1 MKAVR
6 PPASETHLRII
17 SLLTGLVGF
26 AIAGLLVVAYPD
38 PEVEHSGWTAV
49 VLAVGLLLLHT
60 RPQRRARETGQSE
73 SIHLDEVLYVPLLA
87 MLEPAHSLIVIT
99 AVTVG
104 GAVAGRR
111 NWVKTVFNVG
121 QMIVSCSAGILVVY
135 ALSVTPSSTPSVRDT
150 AAAMLGALVMTTLSA
165 VSVAGIMSLAIGA
178 PLRTLLSDI
187 LRQFVPWVGAITLG
201 GIGTIATGAN
211 PVAGLLMAVV
221 IMFVHRTNAA
231 TFRELTVRQH
241 SERVRQAVVGLRSR
255 TDPERVREDLLT
267 AAREL
272 LGASRAEIVPEDEP
286 EDPRTIGASLGQGE
300 RLVVSDRRGMEHWA
314 AMDRETLTT
323 LAGVAG
329 DVLRSAEVIAQLRTI
344 TNSQSEA
351 VIALDMTAR
360 ISFANPAALQ
370 LLGAREQSDVLGKPI
385 QEQLILRH
393 RRRQI
398 DFPSMVARQVV
409 AQDAD
414 ATLGPPDGDT
424 LDIAYSV
431 TPLRAKGAELGA
443 VIVLRDVTERRAFQ
457 DELTRRAL
465 HDELTGLPNRR
476 LLLDRLDHAI
486 ARAAGTGSQHGL
498 LYLDLDRFKLVN
510 DSYGHLVGD
519 RLLIQLANRLLSCLS
534 VADSVARMSGDE
546 FVILVED
553 APNLTHVTAIAERLL
568 HALREPFDVDG
579 HHIFM
584 SASIGVGMTHEGVSR
599 DELLATVDAAAYA
612 AKATG
617 RNGYCVT
624 SDESVENTRA
634 RLDMEVRL
642 RKGLDEDQLELH
654 FQPIVAA
661 VDGEVVGVEALV
673 RWKSPQGGYL
683 PPGQFVPLAEETGLI
698 VPMGRWVLEQAC
710 RNARQ
715 WTADRPGRG
724 PLTVSV
730 NLSAL
735 QFSQHRLPEDVAET
749 LALTGLPASQL
760 VLEITET
767 VLMSDT
773 LATQATL
780 DALHDLGVRVA
791 IDDFGTGYSA
801 LSYLK
806 KFRLDLVKLDRS
818 FIEGLVTDPVD
829 AEIANAVIR
838 LSSALGI
845 RTVAEGVESEEQRE
859 MLVRMG
865 CPYIQGYLTAR
876 PMPSEQFLAFWDS
889 HRVTPVVTAPAPVPV
904 KESQTIWS

>member
-1 MKAVR
+1 M
-6 PPASETHLRII
+6 
-17 SLLTGLVGF
+17 GLVSAVAIVLLYPDIEVEGGGWA
-26 AIAGLLVVAYPD
+26 AIAIAAFLVA
-38 PEVEHSGWTAV
+38 
-49 VLAVGLLLLHT
+49 LHT
-60 RPQRRARETGQSE
+60 RPERRIRETGQIE
-73 SIHLDEVLYVPLLA
+73 VVHLDEILFVPLLVLL
-87 MLEPAHSLIVIT
+87 MPWQSLVVT
-99 AVTVG
+99 AIG
-104 GAVAGRR
+104 SLAGSIAVRR
-111 NWVKTVFNVG
+111 DWVKTTFNLG
-121 QMIVSCSAGILVVY
+121 QMLLACAAGILVVR
-135 ALSVTPSSTPSVRDT
+135 ALGSYPTATPNVPETI
-150 AAAMLGALVMTTLSA
+150 AGMLGAIVMTA
-165 VSVAGIMSLAIGA
+165 VSAINVAAIMSYATGTPFRGLMRDA
-178 PLRTLLSDI
+178 S
-187 LRQFVPWVGAITLG
+187 RQFVPWLGAVTLG
-201 GIGTIATGAN
+201 GVATIAVGAYWL
-211 PVAGLLMAVV
+211 AAFLVV
-221 IMFVHRTNAA
+221 GVVMFVHRAYAA
-231 TFRELTVRQH
+231 TVRELNARRH
-241 SERVRQAVVGLRSR
+241 AERVRQAVVGLRTR
-255 TDPERVREDLLT
+255 TAPEIVRDELVT
-267 AAREL
+267 SAREL
-272 LGASRAEIVPEDEP
+272 LGAGNAAILTEQEG
-286 EDPRTIGASLGQGE
+286 DPPRSLSAPLGQGE
-300 RLVVSDRRGMEHWA
+300 RLVVSDRRGMEVWDA
-314 AMDRETLTT
+314 RDRETMTT

-329 DVLRSAEVIAQLRTI
+329 DVLRSAELIAQLRTI

-360 ISFANPAALQ
+360 ITFANPAALL
-370 LLGAREQSDVLGKPI
+370 LLGAREQDELLGEPI
-385 QEQLILRH
+385 QERLVLRH
-393 RRRQI
+393 RRRQV
-398 DFPSMVARQVV
+398 DFVSMVARQVV

-414 ATLGPPDGDT
+414 ATLGPPDGDN

-476 LLLDRLDHAI
+476 LLLDRLDHAM
-486 ARAAGTGSQHGL
+486 ARSANTGSQHGL

-519 RLLIQLANRLLSCLS
+519 RLLIQLSNRLLGCLS
-534 VADSVARMSGDE
+534 PADSVARMSGDE

-553 APNLTHVTAIAERLL
+553 APDITHVTGIAERLL

-584 SASIGVGMTHEGVSR
+584 SASIGVGMTREEVSR

-617 RNGYCVT
+617 RNCYMVT
-624 SDESVENTRA
+624 TDESVENTRA
-634 RLDMEVRL
+634 RLDLEVRL

-654 FQPIVAA
+654 YQPIVTST
-661 VDGEVVGVEALV
+661 DGEVVGVEALV
-673 RWKSPQGGYL
+673 RWQSPHGGYL

-710 RNARQ
+710 RSVRQ
-715 WTADRPGRG
+715 WTLDRPERG
-724 PLTVSV
+724 PITVSV

-735 QFSQHRLPEDVAET
+735 QFTQHRLPEDVAEI
-749 LALTGLPASQL
+749 LAVTGLPASQL

-773 LATQATL
+773 TATQATL
-780 DALHDLGVRVA
+780 DTLHDLGVRVA

-818 FIEGLVTDPVD
+818 FIEGLVSDPVD
-829 AEIANAVIR
+829 AEIASAVIR

-845 RTVAEGVESEEQRE
+845 RTVAEGVESHEQRQL
-859 MLVRMG
+859 LVQMG

-876 PMPSEQFLAFWDS
+876 PMPADQFLEFWDT
-889 HRVTPVVTAPAPVPV
+889 HRLTATLDATPDLEHT
-904 KESQTIWS
+904 ETIWS

>member
-1 MKAVR
+1 
-6 PPASETHLRII
+6 L
-17 SLLTGLVGF
+17 
-26 AIAGLLVVAYPD
+26 
-38 PEVEHSGWTAV
+38 
-49 VLAVGLLLLHT
+49 
-60 RPQRRARETGQSE
+60 
-73 SIHLDEVLYVPLLA
+73 
-87 MLEPAHSLIVIT
+87 
-99 AVTVG
+99 
-104 GAVAGRR
+104 
-111 NWVKTVFNVG
+111 KTTFNCG
-121 QMIVSCSAGILVVY
+121 QMLIACAAGIIVVY
-135 ALSVTPSSTPSVRDT
+135 SLGFTPNSDPDVADSL
-150 AAAMLGALVMTTLSA
+150 AAMAGALVMTAVSAINVAAVMAYATGTSFRELLRDASRQVVPWLGAVTLGAVATIAVGAYWLSA
-165 VSVAGIMSLAIGA
+165 ILVIG
-178 PLRTLLSDI
+178 
-187 LRQFVPWVGAITLG
+187 
-201 GIGTIATGAN
+201 
-211 PVAGLLMAVV
+211 VV
-221 IMFVHRTNAA
+221 MFVHRAYASTV
-231 TFRELTVRQH
+231 RELAARRH
-241 SERVRQAVVGLRSR
+241 AERVRHAVVGLRTR
-255 TDPERVREDLLT
+255 TDPALVREELLT
-267 AAREL
+267 AARVL
-272 LGASRAEIVPEDEP
+272 LGAGRAEIVPDEDAD
-286 EDPRTIGASLGQGE
+286 DPRSLGAPLGQGE
-300 RLVVSDRRGMEHWA
+300 RLVVSERRGMEHWDSR
-314 AMDRETLTT
+314 DRETLTT

-329 DVLRSAEVIAQLRTI
+329 DVLRSAELIAQLRTI
-344 TNSQSEA
+344 TNSQSEG

-360 ISFANPAALQ
+360 ITFANPAALQ
-370 LLGAREQSDVLGKPI
+370 LLGAKEQAEVLGQLI
-385 QEQLILRH
+385 QERLILRH
-393 RRRQI
+393 RRRQV
-398 DFPSMVARQVV
+398 DFVSMVARQVV

-431 TPLRAKGAELGA
+431 TPLRSKGAELGA

-486 ARAAGTGSQHGL
+486 ARSAGTGSQHGL
-498 LYLDLDRFKLVN
+498 LFLDLDRFKLVN

-519 RLLIQLANRLLSCLS
+519 RLLIQLANRLLACLS

-546 FVILVED
+546 FIILVED
-553 APNLTHVTAIAERLL
+553 AADLAHVTAIAERLL

-584 SASIGVGMTHEGVSR
+584 SASIGVGMTREGLSR
-599 DELLATVDAAAYA
+599 DDLLATVDAAAYA

-617 RNGYCVT
+617 RNCYIVT
-624 SDESVENTRA
+624 SDESVESTRA
-634 RLDMEVRL
+634 KLDMEVRL

-654 FQPIVAA
+654 FQPIVTTG
-661 VDGEVVGVEALV
+661 DGEVVGVESLV

-710 RNARQ
+710 RSVRQ
-715 WTADRPGRG
+715 WTLDKPERG

-735 QFSQHRLPEDVAET
+735 QFTQHRLPEDVADI
-749 LALTGLPASQL
+749 LRVTGLPASQL

-773 LATQATL
+773 TATQATL

-818 FIEGLVTDPVD
+818 FIDELVTDPVD
-829 AEIANAVIR
+829 AEIASAVIR

-845 RTVAEGVESEEQRE
+845 RTVAEGVESQAQRE
-859 MLVRMG
+859 LLLRMG
-865 CPYIQGYLTAR
+865 CPYIQGYLMAR
-876 PMPSEQFLAFWDS
+876 PMPAQQFLEFWDS
-889 HRVTPVVTAPAPVPV
+889 HRLTSAVDVPEPVADS
-904 KESQTIWS
+904 ETIWS

>member
-1 MKAVR
+1 VER
-6 PPASETHLRII
+6 RIPASRRGL
-17 SLLTGLVGF
+17 SLTAVLTAVIGLSLSVAVVALYPPVEVEGSGWAALTIA
-26 AIAGLLVVAYPD
+26 AILVV
-38 PEVEHSGWTAV
+38 
-49 VLAVGLLLLHT
+49 LHT
-60 RPQRRARETGQSE
+60 RPERRVRETGHIE
-73 SIHLDEVLYVPLLA
+73 VVHLDEILFVPLLV
-87 MLEPAHSLIVIT
+87 LLVPWQSLLVT
-99 AVTVG
+99 AVG
-104 GAVAGRR
+104 SLAGSIAVRR
-111 NWVKTVFNVG
+111 DWLKTTFNCG
-121 QMIVSCSAGILVVY
+121 QMLIACIAGIVVVY
-135 ALSVTPSSTPSVRDT
+135 ALGYTPDPHPNVGHTL
-150 AAAMLGALVMTTLSA
+150 AGMAGALVMTA
-165 VSVAGIMSLAIGA
+165 VSAINVAGVMAYATGASFRDLLRDASRQIIPWLGAVTLGAVATIAIGA
-178 PLRTLLSDI
+178 YWLSAI
-187 LRQFVPWVGAITLG
+187 LV
-201 GIGTIATGAN
+201 IG
-211 PVAGLLMAVV
+211 VV
-221 IMFVHRTNAA
+221 MFVHRAYASTV
-231 TFRELTVRQH
+231 RELAARRH
-241 SERVRQAVVGLRSR
+241 AERVRHAVVGLRTR
-255 TDPERVREDLLT
+255 TDPALVREELVT

-272 LGASRAEIVPEDEP
+272 LGAGRAAIVPDEALD
-286 EDPRTIGASLGQGE
+286 DPRTLGAPLGQGE
-300 RLVVSDRRGMEHWA
+300 RLVVAERRGMEHWDSR
-314 AMDRETLTT
+314 DRETLAT

-344 TNSQSEA
+344 TNSQSEG

-360 ISFANPAALQ
+360 ITFANPAALQ
-370 LLGAREQSDVLGKPI
+370 LLGAKEQSDVLGQPI
-385 QEQLILRH
+385 QERLILRH
-393 RRRQI
+393 RRRQV
-398 DFPSMVARQVV
+398 DFASMVARQVV

-431 TPLRAKGAELGA
+431 TPLRAEGAELGA

-486 ARAAGTGSQHGL
+486 ARAATTGSQHGL

-510 DSYGHLVGD
+510 DSYGHVVGD

-553 APNLTHVTAIAERLL
+553 AEEITNVTAIAERLL

-584 SASIGVGMTHEGVSR
+584 SASIGVGMTRESLSR
-599 DELLATVDAAAYA
+599 DDLLATVDAAAYA
-612 AKATG
+612 AKANG
-617 RNGYCVT
+617 RNCYCLT
-624 SDESVENTRA
+624 SDESVESTRA
-634 RLDMEVRL
+634 KLDMEVRL

-654 FQPIVAA
+654 FQPIVTTG
-661 VDGEVVGVEALV
+661 DGEVVGVESLV
-673 RWKSPQGGYL
+673 RWKSPHGGYL

-710 RNARQ
+710 RSVRQ
-715 WTADRPGRG
+715 WTMDKPERG

-735 QFSQHRLPEDVAET
+735 QFTQHRLPEDVAEI
-749 LALTGLPASQL
+749 LAVTGLPASQL

-773 LATQATL
+773 TATQATL
-780 DALHDLGVRVA
+780 DALHDLGIRVA

-818 FIEGLVTDPVD
+818 FIEELVTDPVD
-829 AEIANAVIR
+829 AEIASAVIR

-845 RTVAEGVESEEQRE
+845 RTVAEGVESQAQRD
-859 MLVRMG
+859 LLLRMG

-876 PMPSEQFLAFWDS
+876 PMPAHDFLAFWDS
-889 HRVTPVVTAPAPVPV
+889 HRLSSTIEVP
-904 KESQTIWS
+904 ELDTSQTIWS